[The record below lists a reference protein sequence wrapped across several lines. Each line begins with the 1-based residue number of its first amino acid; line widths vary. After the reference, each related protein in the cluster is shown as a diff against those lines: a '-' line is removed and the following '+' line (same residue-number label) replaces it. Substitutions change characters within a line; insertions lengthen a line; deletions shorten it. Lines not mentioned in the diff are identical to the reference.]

1 MELIELDAT
10 AQRALELLT
19 NAGMSDGSIYNYTH
33 TGFGSILRHF
43 HTKGILYATAEM
55 LDNFLLEQRVLLDQG
70 DISQWKW
77 GLVRR
82 SCELLKQCAAM
93 NSIDLPDLQPWD
105 PVWNRPKQIIQHDA
119 PTAKQFAES
128 ENIYVLVWMV
138 NKRMEQ
144 LGLSENTVRH
154 YTEEGLA
161 VILKKHYDS
170 GTESYSDKLIS
181 QLTDER
187 RLQYEQGEVGRTTYQ
202 NLRKAAAMLQEFRLT
217 GKITLERIP
226 NWGRREVIPQHKAIL
241 DKFSAHVTTQS
252 NWAESSVST
261 VTSVARVFLLELEDH
276 GIVSIETVAM
286 MDIATCVTRM
296 LGRYTGGMRSALFGI
311 RTFLRFLY
319 EAEITADNFCKT
331 LPEFVC
337 PRKNF
342 REGFS
347 DDELERLLSQPDIT
361 SAVGKRDYAM
371 MVLAVQSGLRSCD
384 IIRLTFD
391 CINWRTREIRVVQ
404 HKTGQPI
411 VIPLEPETGNATI
424 DREPE
429 NGGNG
434 IGYQENVA
442 YTLTGFDRHAVFR
455 RQRVDAFT
463 TDEIAGTQSAR
474 QSKDATDLILHTC
487 ELMGDKDLPI
497 LLIRRLTP
505 LECERLQG
513 FPDGWTDI
521 PGASDSA
528 RYKAL
533 GNSVAIPCVDF
544 VMKCMADAIRGSD

>member
-19 NAGMSDGSIYNYTH
+19 NAGMSDGSIYDYTH

-181 QLTDER
+181 QLTEER

-361 SAVGKRDYAM
+361 SAVGKRDYASLGHEKGYRRQQYLPQPYDAGARVCQILKPQRRSCLHSAARHCQERCAVCPVHLHRGRNPGHLGCFRPLETERWFPGAAICDPSYDKAD
-371 MVLAVQSGLRSCD
+371 VLLRS
-384 IIRLTFD
+384 
-391 CINWRTREIRVVQ
+391 
-404 HKTGQPI
+404 
-411 VIPLEPETGNATI
+411 
-424 DREPE
+424 
-429 NGGNG
+429 
-434 IGYQENVA
+434 
-442 YTLTGFDRHAVFR
+442 
-455 RQRVDAFT
+455 
-463 TDEIAGTQSAR
+463 
-474 QSKDATDLILHTC
+474 
-487 ELMGDKDLPI
+487 
-497 LLIRRLTP
+497 
-505 LECERLQG
+505 
-513 FPDGWTDI
+513 
-521 PGASDSA
+521 AS
-528 RYKAL
+528 
-533 GNSVAIPCVDF
+533 I
-544 VMKCMADAIRGSD
+544 

>member
-19 NAGMSDGSIYNYTH
+19 NAGMSDGSIYDYTH

-276 GIVSIETVAM
+276 RIVSIETVAM

-411 VIPLEPETGNATI
+411 VIPLEPETGNAI
-424 DREPE
+424 ADYLL
-429 NGGNG
+429 NGRPKSSLPQIFLCHVGAVRALKSRTGSAIVSKYMKGAG
-434 IGYQENVA
+434 IHSGYR
-442 YTLTGFDRHAVFR
+442 GFHSFR
-455 RQRVDAFT
+455 RTF
-463 TDEIAGTQSAR
+463 
-474 QSKDATDLILHTC
+474 ATNLLQNEVPIELIQQMLGQTH
-487 ELMGDKDLPI
+487 I
-497 LLIRRLTP
+497 
-505 LECERLQG
+505 
-513 FPDGWTDI
+513 
-521 PGASDSA
+521 DSA
-528 RYKAL
+528 KPYLSIDEQGLKRCAL
-533 GNSVAIPCVDF
+533 PLLSHGKEVGN
-544 VMKCMADAIRGSD
+544 

>member
-19 NAGMSDGSIYNYTH
+19 NAGMSDGNIYDYTH

-319 EAEITADNFCKT
+319 ETGITAYNFCKA

-342 REGFS
+342 HEGFS
-347 DDELERLLSQPDIT
+347 CDELEP
-361 SAVGKRDYAM
+361 
-371 MVLAVQSGLRSCD
+371 LR
-384 IIRLTFD
+384 
-391 CINWRTREIRVVQ
+391 
-404 HKTGQPI
+404 
-411 VIPLEPETGNATI
+411 
-424 DREPE
+424 
-429 NGGNG
+429 
-434 IGYQENVA
+434 
-442 YTLTGFDRHAVFR
+442 
-455 RQRVDAFT
+455 
-463 TDEIAGTQSAR
+463 
-474 QSKDATDLILHTC
+474 
-487 ELMGDKDLPI
+487 
-497 LLIRRLTP
+497 
-505 LECERLQG
+505 
-513 FPDGWTDI
+513 
-521 PGASDSA
+521 
-528 RYKAL
+528 
-533 GNSVAIPCVDF
+533 
-544 VMKCMADAIRGSD
+544 

>member
-19 NAGMSDGSIYNYTH
+19 NAGMSDGSIYDYTH

-181 QLTDER
+181 QLTEER

-276 GIVSIETVAM
+276 GIISIETVAM

-296 LGRYTGGMRSALFGI
+296 LREELLTVNPCSLLRLPPKARSQAQFYTAEQLNILLQEAQQEQLYPIIKTAIIYGLRRSELLGLKWDSIDFENNVLTIKHTVVKIYETVEKDKAKSKSSYRSFPLLPEMRDLFLELKQEQRENKRLFGKCYI
-311 RTFLRFLY
+311 ENDYTVIGSK
-319 EAEITADNFCKT
+319 AKA
-331 LPEFVC
+331 
-337 PRKNF
+337 
-342 REGFS
+342 GH
-347 DDELERLLSQPDIT
+347 RL
-361 SAVGKRDYAM
+361 K
-371 MVLAVQSGLRSCD
+371 
-384 IIRLTFD
+384 
-391 CINWRTREIRVVQ
+391 
-404 HKTGQPI
+404 
-411 VIPLEPETGNATI
+411 
-424 DREPE
+424 
-429 NGGNG
+429 
-434 IGYQENVA
+434 
-442 YTLTGFDRHAVFR
+442 
-455 RQRVDAFT
+455 
-463 TDEIAGTQSAR
+463 
-474 QSKDATDLILHTC
+474 
-487 ELMGDKDLPI
+487 
-497 LLIRRLTP
+497 
-505 LECERLQG
+505 
-513 FPDGWTDI
+513 
-521 PGASDSA
+521 
-528 RYKAL
+528 
-533 GNSVAIPCVDF
+533 
-544 VMKCMADAIRGSD
+544 GST

>member
-19 NAGMSDGSIYNYTH
+19 NAGMSDGSIYDYTH

-181 QLTDER
+181 QLTEER

-226 NWGRREVIPQHKAIL
+226 NP
-241 DKFSAHVTTQS
+241 
-252 NWAESSVST
+252 
-261 VTSVARVFLLELEDH
+261 
-276 GIVSIETVAM
+276 
-286 MDIATCVTRM
+286 
-296 LGRYTGGMRSALFGI
+296 
-311 RTFLRFLY
+311 
-319 EAEITADNFCKT
+319 
-331 LPEFVC
+331 
-337 PRKNF
+337 
-342 REGFS
+342 
-347 DDELERLLSQPDIT
+347 
-361 SAVGKRDYAM
+361 
-371 MVLAVQSGLRSCD
+371 
-384 IIRLTFD
+384 
-391 CINWRTREIRVVQ
+391 
-404 HKTGQPI
+404 
-411 VIPLEPETGNATI
+411 
-424 DREPE
+424 
-429 NGGNG
+429 
-434 IGYQENVA
+434 
-442 YTLTGFDRHAVFR
+442 
-455 RQRVDAFT
+455 
-463 TDEIAGTQSAR
+463 
-474 QSKDATDLILHTC
+474 
-487 ELMGDKDLPI
+487 
-497 LLIRRLTP
+497 
-505 LECERLQG
+505 
-513 FPDGWTDI
+513 
-521 PGASDSA
+521 
-528 RYKAL
+528 
-533 GNSVAIPCVDF
+533 
-544 VMKCMADAIRGSD
+544 

>member
-19 NAGMSDGSIYNYTH
+19 NAGKSDGSIYDYTH
-33 TGFGSILRHF
+33 TGFGNILRHF

-55 LDNFLLEQRVLLDQG
+55 LDNFLLEQRALLDQG

-77 GLVRR
+77 RLVRR
-82 SCELLKQCAAM
+82 SCELLKQCSATD
-93 NSIDLPDLQPWD
+93 SIDLPDLRPWD
-105 PVWNRPKQIIQHDA
+105 PVWDRPKQVIHRDT
-119 PTAKQFAES
+119 PTEKQFADS

-144 LGLSENTVRH
+144 MGLSESTIRH

-170 GTESYSDKLIS
+170 GTESYSDKLMS
-181 QLTDER
+181 QLIEER
-187 RLQYEQGEVGRTTYQ
+187 RLQYEQGMVGRTTYQ

-241 DKFSAHVTTQS
+241 DKFSAYVTTQS

-261 VTSVARVFLLELEDH
+261 VTSVAHVFLLELEDH
-276 GIVSIETVAM
+276 GVASVETVAR
-286 MDIATCVTRM
+286 MDIVACVTRM
-296 LGRYTGGMRSALFGI
+296 LGRYAGGMKAALFGI
-311 RTFLRFLY
+311 RTFLQFLY

-342 REGFS
+342 HEGFS
-347 DDELERLLSQPDIT
+347 CDELEHLLSQPDTT

-371 MVLAVQSGLRSCD
+371 MVFAVQSGLRSCD

-411 VIPLEPETGNATI
+411 VIPLEPEAGNA
-424 DREPE
+424 
-429 NGGNG
+429 
-434 IGYQENVA
+434 
-442 YTLTGFDRHAVFR
+442 
-455 RQRVDAFT
+455 
-463 TDEIAGTQSAR
+463 IA
-474 QSKDATDLILHTC
+474 D
-487 ELMGDKDLPI
+487 
-497 LLIRRLTP
+497 
-505 LECERLQG
+505 
-513 FPDGWTDI
+513 
-521 PGASDSA
+521 
-528 RYKAL
+528 Y
-533 GNSVAIPCVDF
+533 
-544 VMKCMADAIRGSD
+544 